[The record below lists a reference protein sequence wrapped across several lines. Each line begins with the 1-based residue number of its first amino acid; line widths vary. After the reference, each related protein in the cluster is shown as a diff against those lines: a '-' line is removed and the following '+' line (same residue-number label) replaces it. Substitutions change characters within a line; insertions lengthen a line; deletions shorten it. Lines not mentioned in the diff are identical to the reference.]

1 MRQTP
6 AISGQGRRWKAMGRR
21 DQTAGCVIPITVI
34 AMRVCYSTIMA
45 SIHSYEGW
53 WDLSLI
59 DDRNERA
66 LFSAFVAVVAVWA
79 TIFLFALF

>member
-1 MRQTP
+1 
-6 AISGQGRRWKAMGRR
+6 
-21 DQTAGCVIPITVI
+21 
-34 AMRVCYSTIMA
+34 MA
-45 SIHSYEGW
+45 NTYTYKGW

-79 TIFLFALF
+79 TTFLFTLF